1 MKAVKAKEKFF
12 SRYDTVKSKIN
23 ALTDVLNQE
32 KDKQLKLISNI
43 DILEKVNEDY
53 ARKINEELKNIVK
66 VLDHMKS
73 EIAKWPAASTQ
84 EEANILNKATKRIQ
98 LLEKREMDLNGF
110 LALSAQMMPEISNLR
125 ENSYVLVNNFEDL
138 VGKVVPAY
146 QLNFSKFVMT
156 HQQSRAIE
164 ITNKTGN
171 AFNEA
176 VRQGSDQ
183 SMRNTIEVEKIKHKP
198 LVEIETLRHVHN
210 NLVQTSIAV
219 TEVIKQSKEKRE
231 RYLATVDNI
240 GQSLIEMSKQQV
252 S

>member
-1 MKAVKAKEKFF
+1 
-12 SRYDTVKSKIN
+12 
-23 ALTDVLNQE
+23 
-32 KDKQLKLISNI
+32 
-43 DILEKVNEDY
+43 
-53 ARKINEELKNIVK
+53 
-66 VLDHMKS
+66 MKS